1 MVNKSIF
8 AEYTTGGKAEQQGTM
23 NSQSASTNLIITL
36 MGVVITLAILFSISH
51 ALRKHCS
58 SEYIN
63 GICNRNVEDFPENES
78 IYHEMDLTQ
87 ITKS

>member
-1 MVNKSIF
+1 
-8 AEYTTGGKAEQQGTM
+8 M
-23 NSQSASTNLIITL
+23 NSQSVSTNLIITL
-36 MGVVITLAILFSISH
+36 MGVVITLAVLFSISH

-63 GICNRNVEDFPENES
+63 GIYNGIVEYFPENES
-78 IYHEMDLTQ
+78 IYHDMDLTQ